1 MGARNLRRRLER
13 LEGAVPAPESEGLL
27 ALRTALVRA
36 WVLRAAERGTLVPVS
51 PETLRAA
58 ERDRR
63 LLAVGLGL
71 LPLPSQSGPDATPDD
86 WAAFLRAYGVAPA
99 LMSEAEAEGPEAVKA
114 LLQDLGRVELAVLAM
129 DGPEDEGAEQWAQ
142 RMPAC
147 VGSELALLSED
158 RFLGL
163 YLHEEGRESSC
174 LDFLWYGVRYDLLE
188 LLHREWEQTG
198 GCRATQPQIL
208 ALKPEPPAPCPCGGS
223 RCKAGPCYR
232 HRAWRALIQAVRPE
246 NGRSS

>member
-1 MGARNLRRRLER
+1 MGARELRRRLER
-13 LEGAVPAPESEGLL
+13 LEGEPPEDLHD
-27 ALRTALVRA
+27 LRTALVRA
-36 WVLRAAERGTLVPVS
+36 WVFRARERGTPAPVS
-51 PETLRAA
+51 RATLRAA
-58 ERDRR
+58 ERDGR
-63 LLAVGLGL
+63 LLSPGLSL
-71 LPLPSQSGPDATPDD
+71 LPPQRRTGPDATPDD

-114 LLQDLGRVELAVLAM
+114 LLQDLGRVELAVLVM
-129 DGPEDEGAEQWAQ
+129 HGPEDEGAEQWAQ

-246 NGRSS
+246 NGRPS